1 MISRHWKG
9 TTKPGLA
16 ESYIRHLTDETF
28 PKLREIPG
36 FVSAQI
42 LKRDV
47 SSLTE
52 FQVVTLWQSLRAI
65 QAFAGDDHE
74 LAVVPEV
81 AQAML
86 LSFDRR
92 VEHYEVVERLGGG

>member
-1 MISRHWKG
+1 VISRHWKG

-16 ESYIRHLTDETF
+16 QSYVRHLLDETF
-28 PKLREIPG
+28 PRLRELPG

-47 SSLTE
+47 SSVTE
-52 FQVVTLWQSLRAI
+52 FQIVTLWESLRAI
-65 QAFAGDDHE
+65 QAFAGEDHE

-81 AQAML
+81 AQALL

-92 VEHYEVVERLGGG
+92 VEHYEVVERVGSA